1 MIAILNRDFFIFWR
15 LVRFPNHA
23 FEIAIDLK
31 AHFDNVPSKM
41 EYENALQACIV
52 IIASSA
58 YYPQITL
65 VFILK
70 SQFY

>member
-1 MIAILNRDFFIFWR
+1 MHDCDFFIFWC

-23 FEIAIDLK
+23 FEIAIDPK
-31 AHFDNVPSKM
+31 AHFDNVPYEM
-41 EYENALQACIV
+41 EYKNTLQACIV
-52 IIASSA
+52 TIASSA